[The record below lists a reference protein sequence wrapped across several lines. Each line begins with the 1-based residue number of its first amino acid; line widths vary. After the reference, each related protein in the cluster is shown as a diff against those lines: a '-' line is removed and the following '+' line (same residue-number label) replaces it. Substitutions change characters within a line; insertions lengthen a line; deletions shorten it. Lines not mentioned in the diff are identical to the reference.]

1 MILGA
6 QLYTLRAFTKNLEE
20 FEETLKKVA
29 EIGYT
34 SIHLSGVSCEYTPEW
49 IAEKCK
55 KYGLTIALTHV
66 PFERIVN
73 ETEAVIREH
82 EIMDCKYVGLG
93 CFPNFYEMSEE
104 DMMGYLAQLRPAL
117 EKLKAAG
124 LGFMYH
130 NHHVEF
136 GKREKDHP
144 ILMKQILDAM
154 PADLFGLTVDLF
166 WVQAGGADP
175 VRFLR
180 ENADRARFLH
190 LKDMIFDIPERKAH
204 YAPVGS
210 GNMNYEDIVKVA
222 EEIGTLYGF
231 VELDGTYGE
240 DPFLCLKKSYDY
252 LASLGLK

>member
-6 QLYTLRAFTKNLEE
+6 QLYTIRNFCKTLEE
-20 FEETLKKVA
+20 LDESLKKVA

-34 SIHLSGVSCEYTPEW
+34 SIHLSGVPCEYTPEW
-49 IAEKCK
+49 IAETCQ
-55 KYGLTIALTHV
+55 KYGLEIGLTHV
-66 PFERIVN
+66 AFDRIVN
-73 ETEAVIREH
+73 DTDKVIEEH
-82 EIMDCKYVGLG
+82 KIMGCKYVGLG
-93 CFPNFYEMSEE
+93 AFPNFYEMSEE
-104 DMMGYLAQLRPAL
+104 DLNGYLAALRPAI

-136 GKREKDHP
+136 GKRDKDHP

-154 PADLFGLTVDLF
+154 PADIFGLTVDMF

-175 VRFLR
+175 VKFLR
-180 ENADRARFLH
+180 QNADRACCLH

-222 EEIGTLYGF
+222 EEIGVLYGF

>member
-20 FEETLKKVA
+20 LEETLKRVA

-49 IAEKCK
+49 ITEKCK
-55 KYGLTIALTHV
+55 KYGLSIPLTHIA
-66 PFERIVN
+66 FDRIVN
-73 ETEAVIREH
+73 ETDAVIAEH
-82 EIMDCKYVGLG
+82 KLMGCKYVGLG

-104 DMMGYLAQLRPAL
+104 DMMGYLTQLRPAL

-144 ILMKQILDAM
+144 ILFDQILEAM
-154 PADLFGLTVDLF
+154 PADLFGLTVDMF

-175 VRFLR
+175 VKFLR
-180 ENADRARFLH
+180 QNADRARCLH

-204 YAPVGS
+204 YAPVGH

-222 EEIGTLYGF
+222 EEIGVEYGF

-240 DPFLCLKKSYDY
+240 DPFVCLKKSYDY

>member
-6 QLYTLRAFTKNLEE
+6 QLYTLRAFTKNLED
-20 FEETLKKVA
+20 FEQTLKKVA
-29 EIGYT
+29 DMGYT

-49 IAEKCK
+49 IAEKCN
-55 KYGLTIALTHV
+55 KYGLKIALTHV

-73 ETEAVIREH
+73 ETDKVIEEH
-82 EIMDCKYVGLG
+82 KLMDCEYVGLG

-104 DMMGYLAQLRPAL
+104 DLKGYLAALRPAL

-136 GKREKDHP
+136 GRREKGHP
-144 ILMKQILDAM
+144 ILMDLILDAM
-154 PADLFGLTVDLF
+154 PAELFGLTLDMF

-175 VRFLR
+175 VKFLR
-180 ENADRARFLH
+180 EHADRARILH

-204 YAPVGS
+204 YAPVGE
-210 GNMNYEDIVKVA
+210 GNMNYEDIVTAAKEV
-222 EEIGTLYGF
+222 GVLYGF

-240 DPFLCLKKSYDY
+240 DPFVCLKKSYDY

>member
-6 QLYTLRAFTKNLEE
+6 QLYTIRNFCKTLEE
-20 FEETLKKVA
+20 LDESLKKVA

-34 SIHLSGVSCEYTPEW
+34 SIHLSGVPCEYTPEW
-49 IAEKCK
+49 IAETCK
-55 KYGLTIALTHV
+55 KYGLEIGLTHV
-66 PFERIVN
+66 AFDRIVN
-73 ETEAVIREH
+73 DTDKVIEDH
-82 EIMDCKYVGLG
+82 KIMGCKYVGLG
-93 CFPNFYEMSEE
+93 AFPNFYEMSEE
-104 DMMGYLAQLRPAL
+104 DLNGYLATLRPAI

-136 GKREKDHP
+136 GKRDKDHP

-154 PADLFGLTVDLF
+154 PADIFGLTIDMF

-175 VRFLR
+175 VKFLR
-180 ENADRARFLH
+180 QNADRACCLH

-222 EEIGTLYGF
+222 EEIGVLYGF

>member
-6 QLYTLRAFTKNLEE
+6 QLYTIRNFCKTLEE
-20 FEETLKKVA
+20 LDESLKKVA

-34 SIHLSGVSCEYTPEW
+34 SIHLSGVPCEYTPEW
-49 IAEKCK
+49 IAETCQ
-55 KYGLTIALTHV
+55 KYGLEIGLTHV
-66 PFERIVN
+66 AFDRIVN
-73 ETEAVIREH
+73 DTDKVIEDH
-82 EIMDCKYVGLG
+82 KIMGCKYVGLG
-93 CFPNFYEMSEE
+93 AFPNFYEMSEE
-104 DMMGYLAQLRPAL
+104 DLNGYLAALRPAI

-136 GKREKDHP
+136 GKRDKDHP

-154 PADLFGLTVDLF
+154 PADIFGLTIDMF

-175 VRFLR
+175 VKFLR
-180 ENADRARFLH
+180 QNADRVCCLH

-222 EEIGTLYGF
+222 EEIGVLYGF